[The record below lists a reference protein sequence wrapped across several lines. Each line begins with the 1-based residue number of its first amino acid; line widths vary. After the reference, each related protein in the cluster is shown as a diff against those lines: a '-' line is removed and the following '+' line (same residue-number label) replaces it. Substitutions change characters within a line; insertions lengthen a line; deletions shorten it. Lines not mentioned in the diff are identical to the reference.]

1 MADPYLPIDSREI
14 FSHIRVIVGMILGI
28 SLARLVGGTVSFL
41 QTPRKKDVYL
51 IHLGWAVFVFL
62 CIIHFWWFEFALV
75 QVRQWTFGLYFVL
88 ICYSVVF
95 VMLAVMLFPD
105 AGVVPGGF
113 REYFNGH
120 GRRFY
125 AIAIGMVFIDTLDT
139 LMKGPA
145 YYRRMYGLDYA
156 VRQVLLASG
165 AAGGLFIESERYHA
179 VFVSLALLFQIA
191 WIVGLFGVIG
201 SN

>member
-1 MADPYLPIDSREI
+1 MTDPYLPVDSRDV

-28 SLARLVGGTVSFL
+28 SIARLVGGTVSFL
-41 QTPRKKDVYL
+41 QRPRKEEIYL

-62 CIIHFWWFEFALV
+62 CIIHFWWFEFALL
-75 QVRQWTFGLYFVL
+75 QIGKWTFGLYFVL

-105 AGVVPGGF
+105 PVLVPAGF
-113 REYFNGH
+113 REYFNGY

-125 AIAIGMVFIDTLDT
+125 AIVIGMVIIDTLDT
-139 LMKGPA
+139 LIKGPA
-145 YYRRMYGLDYA
+145 YYRRMYGVDYP
-156 VRQVLLASG
+156 VRQVLLAAG
-165 AAGGLFIESERYHA
+165 AAGGLVIQAERYHA
-179 VFVSLALLFQIA
+179 LFVVVALLFQVA